1 MMPKFV
7 RDDLQKVFIEGVESS
22 SPSASKASNEK
33 ADSASKQHSE
43 EKSVSLLESSKTATA
58 ISSGVAVIESD
69 TKL

>member
-1 MMPKFV
+1 MIPKFI
-7 RDDLQKVFIEGVESS
+7 RDDLQKVFIEGVNSS

-33 ADSASKQHSE
+33 ADSASRNSE
-43 EKSVSLLESSKTATA
+43 EKSESLLESSKTATA